1 MLNFLISSLISFL
14 ILIICLLLVVAFFNL
29 AERKILGIV
38 QYGRGLNVIGFYGLL
53 QPISDGLKLLLKE
66 PLFPSSADKVI
77 FLIAL
82 VITFLFSLI
91 NWAVIPFSLYGQFI
105 IVASI
110 VFNKNFKYIFY
121 SWFNYV

>member
-1 MLNFLISSLISFL
+1 MLNFLISSL
-14 ILIICLLLVVAFFNL
+14 ILIICLLLVVAFFTL
-29 AERKILGIV
+29 AERKILGVV
-38 QYGRGLNVIGFYGLL
+38 QYRRGPNVIGFYGLL